1 MSCGKAFMHCK
12 CPDEVPTVTDK
23 PKCARQRCVRNGV
36 CTCSLYG
43 SGRALS
49 PVQQQIKEVG
59 TGVVDLL
66 LKKNKDYGSS
76 IFESPIL
83 FPELKAKD
91 CILIRMSDKIK
102 RFSNLVSNDE
112 TPEVDESIADTMK
125 DLAGY
130 AILWLVANSMET
142 TDAVPGN

>member
-1 MSCGKAFMHCK
+1 MHSIYGNCGETFDFKDGSCPECSNETEAQ
-12 CPDEVPTVTDK
+12 
-23 PKCARQRCVRNGV
+23 AR
-36 CTCSLYG
+36 
-43 SGRALS
+43 
-49 PVQQQIKEVG
+49 IKYIG

-76 IFESPIL
+76 VFESPIL

-102 RFSNLVSNDE
+102 RFSNLVTSNKS
-112 TPEVDESIADTMK
+112 PEVNESIEDTMK

-142 TDAVPGN
+142 SDAVSRD

>member
-1 MSCGKAFMHCK
+1 MERPICDRCK
-12 CPDEVPTVTDK
+12 
-23 PKCARQRCVRNGV
+23 GV
-36 CTCSLYG
+36 CTCELYG
-43 SGRALS
+43 SRPQPSLTAN
-49 PVQQQIKEVG
+49 QQQIKDIG

-76 IFESPIL
+76 VFESPIL

-102 RFSNLVSNDE
+102 RFSNLVTSGK

-130 AILWLVANSMET
+130 AILWLVANSMES
-142 TDAVPGN
+142 TDAVHRD

>member
-1 MSCGKAFMHCK
+1 MNWY
-12 CPDEVPTVTDK
+12 PIVPLQTPHRPFGYDPSALHEELV
-23 PKCARQRCVRNGV
+23 VRYEENN
-36 CTCSLYG
+36 SFDY
-43 SGRALS
+43 AK
-49 PVQQQIKEVG
+49 IKQNTTQDTIREVG
-59 TGVVDLL
+59 TGVVNLL

-76 IFESPIL
+76 VFESPIL

-102 RFSNLVSNDE
+102 RFSNLVGNNTS
-112 TPEVDESIADTMK
+112 PEVNESIEDTMK

-142 TDAVPGN
+142 SDAVSRD

>member
-1 MSCGKAFMHCK
+1 MNKYCIVCSTIFTREEFNSHNCL
-12 CPDEVPTVTDK
+12 PDTITEP
-23 PKCARQRCVRNGV
+23 
-36 CTCSLYG
+36 
-43 SGRALS
+43 
-49 PVQQQIKEVG
+49 QQMIKEIG

-76 IFESPIL
+76 VFESPIL

-102 RFSNLVSNDE
+102 RFSNLVSTNK
-112 TPEVDESIADTMK
+112 TPEVNESIEDTMK

-130 AILWLVANSMET
+130 AILWLVANAMES
-142 TDAVPGN
+142 TDAVSRD

>member
-1 MSCGKAFMHCK
+1 MRYEENNSFDYAK
-12 CPDEVPTVTDK
+12 
-23 PKCARQRCVRNGV
+23 
-36 CTCSLYG
+36 
-43 SGRALS
+43 
-49 PVQQQIKEVG
+49 IKQNTTQDTIREVG
-59 TGVVDLL
+59 TGVINLL

-76 IFESPIL
+76 VFESPIL

-102 RFSNLVSNDE
+102 RFSNLVGNNTS
-112 TPEVDESIADTMK
+112 PEVNESIEDTMK

-142 TDAVPGN
+142 SDAVSRD